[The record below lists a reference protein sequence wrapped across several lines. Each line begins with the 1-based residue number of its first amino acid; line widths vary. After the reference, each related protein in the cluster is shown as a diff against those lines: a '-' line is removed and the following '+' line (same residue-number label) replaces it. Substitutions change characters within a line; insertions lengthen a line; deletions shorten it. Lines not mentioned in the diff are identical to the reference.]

1 MWKWLNNLYRLAS
14 YIVLFNIYFGI
25 FYKLLR
31 FFIFQNSVPFT
42 IELLLIGIS
51 AALLKNYHPYDLPDW
66 WREK

>member
-66 WREK
+66 RREK